1 VALTHEFMTAA
12 KGLGLAHY
20 DFAVVFD
27 VIARMSNLPPSRKL

>member
-1 VALTHEFMTAA
+1 MTAA

-27 VIARMSNLPPSRKL
+27 VIANHERPPPSKKL